1 MIQKSK
7 IENAIPEERKR
18 KKELSKTDSEETD
31 FKDKPKKKKKK
42 NGEKE
47 DKKVTNI
54 ILKTPTQK
62 LINGISVLPELIYFE
77 WLQRYY
83 KLYFLLI
90 FIFRKKSKFVKM
102 KKIKIQKV
110 SDLLKKKKIIK
121 NGEPRLK
128 ERFDKRLKKKELI

>member
-47 DKKVTNI
+47 DKKVTNKI
-54 ILKTPTQK
+54 SKTPTQNLK
-62 LINGISVLPELIYFE
+62 FRKISVPPGLTSF
-77 WLQRYY
+77 
-83 KLYFLLI
+83 
-90 FIFRKKSKFVKM
+90 SM
-102 KKIKIQKV
+102 A
-110 SDLLKKKKIIK
+110 
-121 NGEPRLK
+121 
-128 ERFDKRLKKKELI
+128 

>member
-18 KKELSKTDSEETD
+18 KKELTKTDSEETD

-54 ILKTPTQK
+54 CANHEQK
-62 LINGISVLPELIYFE
+62 KAGRWRRTNS
-77 WLQRYY
+77 R
-83 KLYFLLI
+83 
-90 FIFRKKSKFVKM
+90 
-102 KKIKIQKV
+102 
-110 SDLLKKKKIIK
+110 
-121 NGEPRLK
+121 
-128 ERFDKRLKKKELI
+128 